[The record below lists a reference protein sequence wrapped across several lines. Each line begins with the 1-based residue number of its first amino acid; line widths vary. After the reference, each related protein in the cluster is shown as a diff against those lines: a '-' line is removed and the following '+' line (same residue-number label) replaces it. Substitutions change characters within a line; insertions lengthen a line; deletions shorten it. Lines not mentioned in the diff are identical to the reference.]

1 MKARFL
7 SGGTMLNVVAALFVV
22 FGLIG
27 LFALV
32 LRYLHQSGRL
42 SNTPFFNHKQQGII
56 IEPPI
61 VVDDKRRIVNITH
74 RGQRYMVLQGPHND
88 ILLDT
93 SPVARSVEITELDR
107 QHV

>member
-1 MKARFL
+1 
-7 SGGTMLNVVAALFVV
+7 MLNVVAALFVV

-32 LRYLHQSGRL
+32 LRYLHQSGRF
-42 SNTPFFNHKQQGII
+42 SNMLFLNHKQQGVIV
-56 IEPPI
+56 EPPI
-61 VVDDKRRIVNITH
+61 TVDDKRRIVNITH
-74 RGQRYMVLQGPHND
+74 QGQRYVVLQGPHND

-93 SPVARSVEITELDR
+93 SPVVRSVEIAELDR

>member
-1 MKARFL
+1 
-7 SGGTMLNVVAALFVV
+7 MLNVVAALFIV

-42 SNTPFFNHKQQGII
+42 SNTPFFNPKQQGVIV
-56 IEPPI
+56 EPPI
-61 VVDDKRRIVNITH
+61 VIDNKRRIVNITH
-74 RGQRYMVLQGPHND
+74 RGQRYVLLLGPHND
-88 ILLDT
+88 ILLET
-93 SPVARSVEITELDR
+93 TPAVRSVETIELDR

>member
-1 MKARFL
+1 
-7 SGGTMLNVVAALFVV
+7 MLNVVAALFVV

-42 SNTPFFNHKQQGII
+42 SSTPFFNTKMTGVI

-61 VVDDKRRIVNITH
+61 VIDSKRQILNITH
-74 RGQRYMVLQGPHND
+74 RGQRYVIMLGPNND
-88 ILLDT
+88 IL
-93 SPVARSVEITELDR
+93 SKP
-107 QHV
+107 

>member
-1 MKARFL
+1 
-7 SGGTMLNVVAALFVV
+7 MLNVVAALFVV

-42 SNTPFFNHKQQGII
+42 SSTPFFSPNQQGII

-61 VVDDKRRIVNITH
+61 IVDDKRRIVSITH
-74 RGQRYMVLQGPHND
+74 RGLRYVMLQGPHND

-93 SPVARSVEITELDR
+93 SPVARPVEISELDR